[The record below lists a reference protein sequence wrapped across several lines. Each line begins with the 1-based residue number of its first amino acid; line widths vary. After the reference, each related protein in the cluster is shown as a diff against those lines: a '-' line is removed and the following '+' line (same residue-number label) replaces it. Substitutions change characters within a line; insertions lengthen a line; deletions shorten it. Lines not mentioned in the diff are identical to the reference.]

1 MLSSVERKMATAAE
15 LDKLRTAFRDNP
27 RSTVFVALAQALVAS
42 GRAEEAIDISRQ
54 GLAIHP
60 DHTEGRLGLARAYA
74 ALARWK
80 EAEQELVK
88 VVKLDRYHQKA
99 FCLLGEVLI
108 QRANWDVAVKAL
120 QRAHD
125 LDPLDDRA
133 ESLLSKAQAR
143 QPLGPSEPQRPQLP
157 PPPGATGSS
166 KKKGRADFVEEQ
178 PTVVNTRGIPAEAM
192 PTPAP
197 VLTITPQKSERDD
210 DTDVEASGTGVFPEP
225 PTEPRQVAVVPLVKQ
240 KEPPVEL
247 PPPSAPP
254 VTTATAL
261 PTPRHAAPIREP
273 SPPPVPPTISFTPPA
288 AAVPPAAPPAAPHP
302 RKGPP
307 AAPRSRR
314 TRPLTTPHLY
324 RPHPVPTI
332 ADRES
337 PDQWLNDLLKST
349 PFDERSSIQPGEPG
363 ERWGNH
369 LKRPFLWLWLGLIVL
384 IGGSTGW
391 YLADKWARDAAVAAH
406 LATAHQKLISAGATD
421 LALANDEAQQAIARD
436 PSSVEAVT
444 ALAAARSL
452 ALLIYG
458 DGQVQDVDTAI
469 IAAKERLRIALDKPD
484 NQIAELEYLDQKGG
498 RDLVL
503 AQTAFNLA
511 ALSRGLESKTNLKKV
526 REHLDEALKRWPDDP
541 QIVWL
546 DGQLRLAN
554 GDRVGARA
562 AFLKAADGF
571 AVAGNDVGDLA
582 LDEGDGTAA
591 WAAYT
596 GVLEKAPM
604 HPLALAGRA
613 MVAAETGKKMKETQ
627 DELEPS
633 LARVPGKRAE
643 AWGRLA
649 VSFLAGRLGE
659 PDKAKQEL
667 DAAIATGNG
676 EPRFLARTALALAD
690 EGQFE
695 KAFITRARVRSKAAD
710 NLMPS
715 VDGELFL
722 ASGRPEKAIE
732 AVADAKGTRASLIRG
747 RAYLDLGKPSEA
759 QAIFSEL
766 SSANSDDLTLKAWVE
781 LAKIVADKQGVSG
794 LARIA
799 ADKGAPPLVKFLLGE
814 GQLVMG
820 ETAAAQKSFDASMD
834 GNPLAYR
841 AHTRVAEFKLASA
854 RKPDDV
860 EAAETE
866 ARAALAL
873 APAYLP
879 ARSVLGRALVR
890 GGKQSEAAGELEAV
904 VEAGRAGA
912 DDELAYA
919 ESLQAR
925 GDGDGAKEALRR
937 AAQRGATAEALAR
950 VAGILGDPSLAAKA
964 APPAPAPAPAPKA
977 PGKKRGK

>member
-1 MLSSVERKMATAAE
+1 MATPAE
-15 LDKLRTAFRDNP
+15 LEKLRTAFRDNP
-27 RSTVFVALAQALVAS
+27 RSTVFVALAQALVGA

-74 ALARWK
+74 AIARWK

-99 FCLLGEVLI
+99 FSLLGEVLI

-120 QRAHD
+120 ARAHD

-133 ESLLSKAQAR
+133 DMLLKKAQAR
-143 QPLGPSEPQRPQLP
+143 QPLAPPEPQRPSVP
-157 PPPGATGSS
+157 PPPPP
-166 KKKGRADFVEEQ
+166 KKKGRPDFAEEQ

-197 VLTITPQKSERDD
+197 VLTISPIKDQRDD

-225 PTEPRQVAVVPLVKQ
+225 PTEPRQVPLV
-240 KEPPVEL
+240 
-247 PPPSAPP
+247 
-254 VTTATAL
+254 AL
-261 PTPRHAAPIREP
+261 AKASVAPIEL
-273 SPPPVPPTISFTPPA
+273 PPPVPPPMVLPTPH
-288 AAVPPAAPPAAPHP
+288 AAPPVTLPPPVAAVQPPPPPRRHP
-302 RKGPP
+302 PQ
-307 AAPRSRR
+307 APKARRS
-314 TRPLTTPHLY
+314 RPLTTPHHY

-332 ADRES
+332 ADRDS
-337 PDQWLNDLLKST
+337 PDQWLNDLLSST
-349 PFDERSSIQPGEPG
+349 PFDEKSSIQAGQPG

-369 LKRPFLWLWLGLIVL
+369 LRRPFVWLWLGLIVL

-406 LATAHQKLISAGATD
+406 LATAHAKLVTAGSTD
-421 LALANDEAQQAIARD
+421 LALANDEAQQAIQRD
-436 PSSVEAVT
+436 PSSIEAVT
-444 ALAAARSL
+444 TLADARAL

-498 RDLVL
+498 RDLVM
-503 AQTAFNLA
+503 ATTAFNLA
-511 ALSRGLESKTNLKKV
+511 AISRGLESKTNLKKV

-541 QIVWL
+541 QVVWL

-571 AVAGNDVGDLA
+571 PLAGNDVGDLA
-582 LDEGDGTAA
+582 LDEGDGDGA
-591 WAAYT
+591 WSAYT
-596 GVLEKAPM
+596 RVLEKVPS

-613 MVAAETGKKMKETQ
+613 MVAAETGKKMKETL
-627 DELEPS
+627 DELEPT
-633 LARVPGKRAE
+633 LAHVPGKRAE
-643 AWGRLA
+643 AWARLS
-649 VSFLAGRLGE
+649 VSFLSARLGE
-659 PDKAKQEL
+659 GDRAKQEL

-676 EPRFLARTALALAD
+676 EPRFLARVALALAD
-690 EGQFE
+690 EGLFE
-695 KAFITRARVRSKAAD
+695 KAFITRARVRSRAAD
-710 NLMPS
+710 NLMPA
-715 VDGELFL
+715 VDGELLL
-722 ASGRPEKAIE
+722 AGGRPEKAIE
-732 AVADAKGTRASLIRG
+732 AVAEAKGQRAAIIRG
-747 RAYLDLGKPSEA
+747 RANLDMGNASEA
-759 QAIFSEL
+759 QAIFSE
-766 SSANSDDLTLKAWVE
+766 AAAATPDDVTLKAWVE
-781 LAKIVADKQGVSG
+781 LAKVVVDKQGLSG
-794 LARIA
+794 LARVA
-799 ADKGAPPLVKFLLGE
+799 ADKGAPPVVKYLLGE
-814 GQLVMG
+814 GHLVLG
-820 ETAAAQKSFDASMD
+820 EPGAAQKSFDASMD

-841 AHTRVAEFKLASA
+841 AHTRVAEIKLAAA

-873 APAYLP
+873 APAYIP

-890 GGKQSEAAGELEAV
+890 GGKQSEAAAELEAV

-912 DDELAYA
+912 DDELAFA
-919 ESLQAR
+919 EALQAR
-925 GDGDGAKEALRR
+925 GDGEGAKAALRR
-937 AAQRGATAEALAR
+937 AAQKGASADALSR
-950 VAGILGDPSLAAKA
+950 VASVLGDPSLAAKA
-964 APPAPAPAPAPKA
+964 AAPPPAPAPAPKA
-977 PGKKRGK
+977 PPPGRKRGR

>member
-1 MLSSVERKMATAAE
+1 MATPAE
-15 LDKLRTAFRDNP
+15 LEKLRTAFRDNP
-27 RSTVFVALAQALVAS
+27 RSTVFVALAQALVGS

-74 ALARWK
+74 ALGRWK
-80 EAEQELVK
+80 ESEQELVK

-99 FCLLGEVLI
+99 FCVLGEVLI

-133 ESLLSKAQAR
+133 EVLLKKAQAR
-143 QPLGPSEPQRPQLP
+143 QPLAPPEPQRQGP
-157 PPPGATGSS
+157 PPPPS
-166 KKKGRADFVEEQ
+166 KKGRADFVEEQ

-197 VLTITPQKSERDD
+197 VLIISPQRHVSRDD

-225 PTEPRQVAVVPLVKQ
+225 PTEPRQVPVVALARA
-240 KEPPVEL
+240 KEPLIDL
-247 PPPSAPP
+247 PPPA
-254 VTTATAL
+254 
-261 PTPRHAAPIREP
+261 
-273 SPPPVPPTISFTPPA
+273 PPPVATMPPPTRAHVSPGPHVTPPA
-288 AAVPPAAPPAAPHP
+288 ITFTPQPVAHPAPPSARRQPPAAPKP
-302 RKGPP
+302 R
-307 AAPRSRR
+307 RS
-314 TRPLTTPHLY
+314 RPLTTPHQY
-324 RPHPVPTI
+324 RPHQVPNI

-337 PDQWLNDLLKST
+337 PDAWLNDLLGSK

-384 IGGSTGW
+384 IGGSAGW
-391 YLADKWARDAAVAAH
+391 YVADKWARDAAVAEH
-406 LATAHQKLISAGATD
+406 LATAHAKLTTAGATD

-444 ALAAARSL
+444 ALADARAL

-498 RDLVL
+498 RDLVM

-541 QIVWL
+541 QVLWL

-562 AFLKAADGF
+562 SFLKASDGF
-571 AVAGNDVGDLA
+571 PLAGNDVGDLA
-582 LDEGDGTAA
+582 LDEGDGAGA
-591 WAAYT
+591 WSAYT
-596 GVLEKAPM
+596 GVLEKVPM

-613 MVAAETGKKMKETQ
+613 LVAAETGKKMKETL
-627 DELEPS
+627 DELEPT
-633 LARVPGKRAE
+633 LARVPGKRVE
-643 AWGRLA
+643 AWARLS
-649 VSFLAGRLGE
+649 VSFLSARLGE
-659 PDKAKQEL
+659 ADRAKQEL
-667 DAAIATGNG
+667 EAAIATGNG
-676 EPRFLARTALALAD
+676 EPRFLARVALALAD

-695 KAFITRARVRSKAAD
+695 KAYITRARVRSKAAD
-710 NLMPS
+710 NLMPA
-715 VDGELFL
+715 VDGELLL
-722 ASGRPEKAIE
+722 AGGRPEKAIE
-732 AVADAKGTRASLIRG
+732 AVADAKGPRAVLIRG
-747 RAYLDLGKPSEA
+747 RAYLDMGKASEA
-759 QAIFSEL
+759 QAIFAEA
-766 SSANSDDLTLKAWVE
+766 SSAAPDDMTLRGWTE
-781 LAKIVADKQGVSG
+781 LAKVVADKQGLSG
-794 LARIA
+794 LARVGSDKA
-799 ADKGAPPLVKFLLGE
+799 ATPLVRYLLGE

-820 ETAAAQKSFDASMD
+820 ETGAALKSFDAAMD

-841 AHTRVAEFKLASA
+841 AHTRVAELKLAAA

-860 EAAETE
+860 GAAESE

-873 APAYLP
+873 APAYIP
-879 ARSVLGRALVR
+879 ARSVLGRSLVR
-890 GGKQSEAAGELEAV
+890 GGKQSEAAPELEAV
-904 VEAGRAGA
+904 AEAGRAGA

-919 ESLQAR
+919 EALQAR

-937 AAQRGATAEALAR
+937 AAQKGASAEALSR
-950 VAGILGDPSLAAKA
+950 VAGVLGDPSLAAKVA
-964 APPAPAPAPAPKA
+964 VPAPSPKAPAPPPR
-977 PGKKRGK
+977 KRGR